1 MKNLETKRDILENGI
16 FVCGTDTLYGLCTSA
31 FIKEN
36 VEEIYDIKGR
46 DENKPFIILLS
57 EVSDLK
63 SFSITLT
70 PKQKRHLDEIWPGKV
85 SVILPC
91 PDKKFEYLHRGTNS
105 LAFRIP
111 KKNSIRDILE
121 ITGPLVAPSANKQ
134 GQKPAETVTEAKAVF
149 GEDIDAYFSGG
160 KLAGAPS
167 TIITFKDDTLVCL
180 REGAVPFQNLQEEFK
195 KNLK

>member
-1 MKNLETKRDILENGI
+1 MKNLEFKRDILENGI
-16 FVCGTDTLYGLCTSA
+16 FVCETDTLYGICTSA

-57 EVSDLK
+57 QVADLK
-63 SFSITLT
+63 SFNITLT
-70 PKQKRHLDEIWPGKV
+70 PKQKKYLDEIWPGKV

-91 PDKKFEYLHRGTNS
+91 PHKKFEYLHRGTES

-111 KKNSIRDILE
+111 KKRSIQDILE

-134 GQKPAETVTEAKAVF
+134 GQKPAETVTEAKQVF
-149 GEDIDAYFSGG
+149 GDDIDAYFSGG
-160 KLAGAPS
+160 KLSGAPS
-167 TIITFKDDTLVCL
+167 TLITFKDDKLVCL
-180 REGAVPFQNLQEEFK
+180 REGAVPFDSLQI
-195 KNLK
+195 LYTTI